1 MPIVLF
7 ANGVK
12 MTVEPAKWVI
22 RENEKEIGSRTQIPL
37 RLAWAITVHK
47 SQGLTLDKVEVHLG
61 KAFEY
66 GQAYVALSRART
78 KEGLFIASGS
88 RRVIKAHPA
97 ALNFYEQA
105 TTAKA
110 P

>member
-1 MPIVLF
+1 MDMEAV
-7 ANGVK
+7 
-12 MTVEPAKWVI
+12 TWQI
-22 RENEKEIGSRTQIPL
+22 RENEKVIGSRTQLPL

-47 SQGLTLDKVEVHLG
+47 SQGMTLDKVEVHLG

-88 RRVIKAHPA
+88 KASIKAHPKA
-97 ALNFYEQA
+97 VNFYEGVA
-105 TTAKA
+105 S
-110 P
+110 